1 MTRDEQINY
10 LRIALGL
17 QKIGINNETADRI
30 IETYEKVLKL
40 KGKFSIK
47 DAVEIEMAMER
58 KYTEIKLRKEANEA

>member
-47 DAVEIEMAMER
+47 DAVEIEMAMDR
-58 KYTEIKLRKEANEA
+58 KYAEIKLNAEENEA

>member
-17 QKIGINNETADRI
+17 QKIGVNNETADRI

-47 DAVEIEMAMER
+47 DAVEIEMKMDK
-58 KYTEIKLRKEANEA
+58 KYTEIKVRAEANEA

>member
-47 DAVEIEMAMER
+47 DAVEIEMAMDR
-58 KYTEIKLRKEANEA
+58 KYTEIKVPAEGNED